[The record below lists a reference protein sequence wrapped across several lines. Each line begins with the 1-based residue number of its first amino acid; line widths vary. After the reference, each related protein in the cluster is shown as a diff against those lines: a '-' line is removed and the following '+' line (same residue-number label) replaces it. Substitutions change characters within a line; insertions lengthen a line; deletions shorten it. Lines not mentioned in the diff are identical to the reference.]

1 MTSLP
6 LKPIRDLLTQEFP
19 DSMHITDDAILALRD
34 TLEDIIHQIGCA
46 SFRKFEELNNNRER
60 HGLRRLRRLNSWSIE
75 KAAQKIIN
83 GSTISSMGSQ
93 PTMIGSPDG
102 EKMLESK
109 SVIKLDAD
117 TWITGG
123 TDDKR

>member
-6 LKPIRDLLTQEFP
+6 LKPIRDLLSQECP

-34 TLEDIIHQIGCA
+34 TLEDIIHQVRHLSI
-46 SFRKFEELNNNRER
+46 REFEILNSNRECQ
-60 HGLRRLRRLNSWSIE
+60 GLRRLRRLNAWSIE
-75 KAAQKIIN
+75 KAVQKIIN
-83 GSTISSMGSQ
+83 GETISSMGSQ
-93 PTMIGSPDG
+93 PAMIRSPDG

-109 SVIKLDAD
+109 SVIKLDTDAW
-117 TWITGG
+117 TTGG